1 MLHKGDNYLRNGS
14 GKNITIKI
22 SKQILSP
29 DGTMQQTKIENAKT
43 ILHECIHAYL
53 IVKLCDSGQGMPIP
67 TLNDLDFFNVVNQQ
81 YNGFKGNQDQHN
93 FIYNYMLP
101 TMVTILSEV
110 KDSLV
115 TEEDNAIIESLTIR
129 SVPPFQS
136 VRFNWIEFFNN
147 LCLSGLQSC
156 EFFQNEIGTIKIIN
170 GVPTVTNTVD
180 QTLMQ
185 SYNQYNKMG
194 DLYINP

>member
-1 MLHKGDNYLRNGS
+1 
-14 GKNITIKI
+14 
-22 SKQILSP
+22 
-29 DGTMQQTKIENAKT
+29 
-43 ILHECIHAYL
+43 
-53 IVKLCDSGQGMPIP
+53 MPIP
-67 TLNDLDFFNVVNQQ
+67 TLNDLDFFNIVNQQ

-156 EFFQNEIGTIKIIN
+156 EFFQNEIGTFDKLGNII
-170 GVPTVTNTVD
+170 VVKD
-180 QTLMQ
+180 QVKMDF
-185 SYNQYNKMG
+185 YNQYNNYGK
-194 DLYINP
+194 LYLRN